1 MSNLKKFTASVAAL
15 SIAMSIVSPVA
26 GVNAAVSG
34 NVDAANRLAKSGIIA
49 DQSANATAYRLGDNI
64 TRWEMAKV
72 QANLAGI
79 TPAGTCRGAFKDV
92 SATKPNTWV
101 CGYVEALLDAGM
113 LTANATFRPND
124 KVTKAEALKMVM
136 SAKKMNVT
144 VAAGQDWQVAYVD
157 AWVKAGIV
165 SSFSDFKSAAV
176 RDFVFSSADSVVTAT
191 TTTTTTPATTDCDA
205 MCMLEKMLNGD
216 AKDTTGTDANT
227 TKPTTSTGTTTT
239 TPVKDPVKTTDKALE
254 VTLASSTADSVKV
267 AQWANA
273 VNVASLT

>member
-113 LTANATFRPND
+113 LTANATLD
-124 KVTKAEALKMVM
+124 QMIKLQKLK
-136 SAKKMNVT
+136 
-144 VAAGQDWQVAYVD
+144 
-157 AWVKAGIV
+157 
-165 SSFSDFKSAAV
+165 
-176 RDFVFSSADSVVTAT
+176 
-191 TTTTTTPATTDCDA
+191 
-205 MCMLEKMLNGD
+205 L
-216 AKDTTGTDANT
+216 
-227 TKPTTSTGTTTT
+227 
-239 TPVKDPVKTTDKALE
+239 
-254 VTLASSTADSVKV
+254 
-267 AQWANA
+267 
-273 VNVASLT
+273 